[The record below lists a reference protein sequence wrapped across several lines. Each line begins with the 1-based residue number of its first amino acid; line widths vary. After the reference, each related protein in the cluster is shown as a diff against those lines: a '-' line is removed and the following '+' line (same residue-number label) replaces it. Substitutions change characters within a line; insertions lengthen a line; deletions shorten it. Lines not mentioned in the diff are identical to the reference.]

1 MPLSIDMEKTGA
13 NIKHCIRESGYSIRE
28 IMEITGIREIMEI
41 TGITVEQ
48 TIYKWYRGESLP
60 SLESQLILCRLFD
73 LPITR
78 LLVLKENNSEF
89 IKKDLF
95 SQKQMQRFTAYLRA
109 IALTA

>member
-13 NIKHCIRESGYSIRE
+13 NIKHCIRESGYS
-28 IMEITGIREIMEI
+28 
-41 TGITVEQ
+41 Q

-78 LLVLKENNSEF
+78 LLVLNENNSEF

>member
-13 NIKHCIRESGYSIRE
+13 NIKHCIRESGYS
-28 IMEITGIREIMEI
+28 IREIMEI

-109 IALTA
+109 KSWYMTP